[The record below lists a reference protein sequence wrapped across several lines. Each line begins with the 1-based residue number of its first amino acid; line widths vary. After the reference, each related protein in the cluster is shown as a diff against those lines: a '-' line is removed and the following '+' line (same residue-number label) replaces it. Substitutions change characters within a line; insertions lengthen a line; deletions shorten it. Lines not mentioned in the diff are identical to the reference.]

1 MMLTRFHTVVMWSPP
16 TPLGLLPGRW
26 VTTHRCTRCGEH
38 VPTAD
43 LVLHADA
50 HGPEPVVEDVP

>member
-1 MMLTRFHTVVMWSPP
+1 MTATTFHTVVMWSPP

-26 VTTHRCTRCGEH
+26 VTSHRCIRCGER

-43 LVLHADA
+43 LVFHAEA
-50 HGPEPVVEDVP
+50 QGPEPAAEAVP